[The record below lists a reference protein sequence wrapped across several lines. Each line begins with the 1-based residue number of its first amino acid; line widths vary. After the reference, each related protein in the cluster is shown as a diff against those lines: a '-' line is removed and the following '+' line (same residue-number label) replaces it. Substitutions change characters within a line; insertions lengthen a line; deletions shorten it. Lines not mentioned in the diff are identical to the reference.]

1 MEKYKLYL
9 FMRGVD
15 WLFVFPLVVFI
26 PLGCLSFMAAAIFI
40 LIKEHNLRESFG
52 MAIGSLICIVIWK
65 HYWDIYVLFP
75 HEIFVDNEKEYIYLR
90 RIIGKLSA
98 IPIKEIQGVKTHFW
112 FLLIYFPA
120 FMGYK
125 KVIVAESTLP
135 EGFFIMSPFFK
146 KREELLGRILKHRK
160 RRDTEEG
167 TGEKTE

>member
-1 MEKYKLYL
+1 MIKYKLHP
-9 FMRGVD
+9 FMRAVD

-26 PLGCLSFMAAAIFI
+26 PLACLSFMAAAIFI

-75 HEIFVDNEKEYIYLR
+75 HEILVDNEKEYIYLK

-112 FLLIYFPA
+112 FLLTYFPA

-146 KREELLGRILKHRK
+146 KREELLDRILKHRK
-160 RRDTEEG
+160 RKDIEED

>member
-1 MEKYKLYL
+1 
-9 FMRGVD
+9 MRGVD
-15 WLFVFPLVVFI
+15 WLFVFLLVVFI
-26 PLGCLSFMAAAIFI
+26 PLGCLIFMALAI
-40 LIKEHNLRESFG
+40 LILIEEHNLRKSFEP
-52 MAIGSLICIVIWK
+52 AIFSLLCIVIWQY
-65 HYWDIYVLFP
+65 YWDIYVLFP
-75 HEIFVDNEKEYIYLR
+75 HEIFVDNEKEHIYLK

-135 EGFFIMSPFFK
+135 GGFFIMSPFFK
-146 KREELLGRILKHRK
+146 KREELLDRILKHRK
-160 RRDTEEG
+160 RKDTEED